1 MLHRDV
7 GGDLDWRPFGDPLPV
22 ICARDTQQTSGRT
35 PSSLPAVTRW
45 WFHPRRATATLRR
58 GVAPLVLDDPVNS
71 LDYKRLDGVID
82 RVVAHV

>member
-1 MLHRDV
+1 MVVPSPTCH
-7 GGDLDWRPFGDPLPV
+7 GDP
-22 ICARDTQQTSGRT
+22 
-35 PSSLPAVTRW
+35 
-45 WFHPRRATATLRR
+45 AT